1 MIIFDGVDMQ
11 SVANVK
17 IEDVR
22 VSSIQYAPLARARS
36 SSAGSVFVRNRPGT
50 RTVTVTFALL
60 KQERVSRQAALSAI
74 SAWAKTDKEYKLELP
89 GHPDRFLTATC
100 TAKPDPSLRQW
111 WEAKLKIVFTCYD
124 DPFWNDNVEKSAAC
138 GTEFFV
144 LGDAPPRMRIERTLS
159 SAASNQ
165 AYAMDGHTMTFSTIP
180 AGDMVIDLDPTKQT
194 AKVGTT
200 SIMQYYTMTSR
211 WIIPRTGQQTIT
223 GTGTVKYRERW
234 S

>member
-1 MIIFDGVDMQ
+1 MILFDGIDMQ

-74 SAWAKTDKEYKLELP
+74 SAWAKTDREYKLELP
-89 GHPDRFLTATC
+89 GHPGRFLTATC

-111 WEAKLKIVFTCYD
+111 WEGKLKIVFTCYN

-144 LGDAPPRMRIERTLS
+144 LGDAPPRMRIERTL
-159 SAASNQ
+159 AADASEQ
-165 AYAMDGHTMTFSTIP
+165 GYTMDGKTITFLTIP
-180 AGDMVIDLDPTKQT
+180 QGDMVIDLYAET
-194 AKVGTT
+194 ATVDGVD
-200 SIMQYYTMTSR
+200 IMQYYTIASR
-211 WIIPRTGQQTIT
+211 WPELHPGTNEVT

>member
-1 MIIFDGVDMQ
+1 MIIYDGVDMQ

-74 SAWAKTDKEYKLELP
+74 SAWAKTDREYKLELP

-144 LGDAPPRMRIERTLS
+144 LGDAPPKMRIERTLS
-159 SAASNQ
+159 GAASNQ

>member
-1 MIIFDGVDMQ
+1 MIVFDGVDMQ

-60 KQERVSRQAALSAI
+60 KQERVSRQAALAAI

-111 WEAKLKIVFTCYD
+111 WEAKLKIVFTCYN

-144 LGDAPPRMRIERTLS
+144 LGDAPPKMRIERTLAA
-159 SAASNQ
+159 AASNQ
-165 AYAMDGHTMTFSTIP
+165 SYTMDGKTITFSTIP
-180 AGDMVIDLDPTKQT
+180 QGDMVIDLDAET
-194 AKVGTT
+194 ATVDGVV
-200 SIMQYYTMTSR
+200 IMQYYAITSR
-211 WIIPRTGQQTIT
+211 WPELRPGTNEVT

>member
-50 RTVTVTFALL
+50 RTVAVTFALL

-111 WEAKLKIVFTCYD
+111 WEAKLKIVFTCYN

-144 LGDAPPRMRIERTLS
+144 LGDAPPKMRIERTLAA
-159 SAASNQ
+159 AASNQ
-165 AYAMDGHTMTFSTIP
+165 SYTMDGKTITFSTIP
-180 AGDMVIDLDPTKQT
+180 QGDMVIDLDAET
-194 AKVGTT
+194 ATVDGVG
-200 SIMQYYTMTSR
+200 IMQYYAMTSR
-211 WIIPRTGQQTIT
+211 WPELHPGTNEVT